1 MSASGLPPDAASSRL
16 DAFAGPPA
24 PVHHHHKNFI
34 TLDIIIATS
43 PYHRTQISTHHHHI
57 CILCKPKGVPHWKP
71 PPRFLPNTIAT
82 CHSGGFTQVR
92 ELHPGERTEQA
103 GSFNM
108 FSGTPPLYQLV
119 HPPNRSRRY
128 NMRKLRHDGWLK
140 SQREKRRFIVQ
151 DLLLLAML
159 ALPHPTWSTE
169 GEASSVTCT
178 HRNKMHFE
186 IVTEQ

>member
-24 PVHHHHKNFI
+24 QVHHHHKNFI

-71 PPRFLPNTIAT
+71 PPRFLPDTIAT

-92 ELHPGERTEQA
+92 EENRVFQRVLRHSTPLPIGPSIQQKQKIRQHDEAEARRVAQISKGEEEVHRPRPVATSNA
-103 GSFNM
+103 S
-108 FSGTPPLYQLV
+108 SATSSLV
-119 HPPNRSRRY
+119 HRGRGLQCNLHTQ
-128 NMRKLRHDGWLK
+128 K
-140 SQREKRRFIVQ
+140 
-151 DLLLLAML
+151 
-159 ALPHPTWSTE
+159 
-169 GEASSVTCT
+169 
-178 HRNKMHFE
+178 
-186 IVTEQ
+186 